1 MREFTNCTTIFP
13 SGESPRGSEYA
24 VTGPSI
30 RLSSPLHQTSALLAF
45 LGLVAGTGR
54 TFGPSAVYDIQRT
67 SNVSYHVSLPS
78 SVRGVFLGI
87 REKLVATRHYFGLS
101 VTDLARVLRV
111 GRPTVYSWIREQS
124 LPSRIHVKRIEALAN
139 LAEEWRIMLPHSVKS
154 QLQARVSGRKS
165 LLDYLSEEQL
175 DEQAIRHT
183 LTILKG
189 RLEQQQETR
198 SWRDR
203 SPAEYAKSRGFPE
216 VPRRL
221 FKRNLGPIVGSNR
234 HVS

>member
-45 LGLVAGTGR
+45 LGLVAGTGS

-124 LPSRIHVKRIEALAN
+124 LPSRIH
-139 LAEEWRIMLPHSVKS
+139 HSVKS